1 MRCLPVPEDIRVACG
16 GPEPRALFA
25 TGAGAGAG
33 RPAVELADMP
43 LSGALLAVEVE
54 VPGVAAILF
63 DPEVS
68 AS

>member
-1 MRCLPVPEDIRVACG
+1 MRCCRCPRTSGSPAAALS
-16 GPEPRALFA
+16 RALFA
-25 TGAGAGAG
+25 TGAGAG

-43 LSGALLAVEVE
+43 LSGTLLAVEVE
-54 VPGVAAILF
+54 VPGVAAFPL